1 MKTEKNI
8 RIAFF
13 LNLAFSVF
21 ELIGGLFTGSV
32 AILSDA
38 LHDVA
43 DAASIGLSWLLEKKS
58 QKQPDKHYT
67 YGYGRF
73 SVLGSVITT
82 VILLAGSVVV
92 IGNAVERI
100 MHPTAIRYDGMIL
113 FAVAGVCV
121 NLAAAFVTRDGDSLN
136 QKAVNLHM
144 LEDVLGWAV
153 VLVGAIIMR
162 FTDLSIID
170 PLMSIGMS
178 VFIFINAAKNLQEIG
193 DLFLEKTPHDV
204 DVEELEHHLC
214 HIEGVKD
221 VHHIHVW
228 SMDGQRN
235 YATLHVVTNADP
247 AVIKQAVREEL
258 AEHGIQHVT
267 LELETEDEDCPAK
280 TCVIQHSCGCGHHHH
295 HHHHHH

>member
-13 LNLAFSVF
+13 LNLAFSIF

-58 QKQPDKHYT
+58 QKRPDEHYT

-82 VILLAGSVVV
+82 VILLAGSTVV
-92 IGNAVERI
+92 ISNAVERI

-113 FAVAGVCV
+113 FAIVGVCV
-121 NLAAAFVTRDGDSLN
+121 NLAAAFVTREGDSLN

-153 VLVGAIIMR
+153 
-162 FTDLSIID
+162 
-170 PLMSIGMS
+170 
-178 VFIFINAAKNLQEIG
+178 EIG
-193 DLFLEKTPHDV
+193 RA
-204 DVEELEHHLC
+204 
-214 HIEGVKD
+214 
-221 VHHIHVW
+221 HV
-228 SMDGQRN
+228 
-235 YATLHVVTNADP
+235 
-247 AVIKQAVREEL
+247 
-258 AEHGIQHVT
+258 
-267 LELETEDEDCPAK
+267 
-280 TCVIQHSCGCGHHHH
+280 
-295 HHHHHH
+295 